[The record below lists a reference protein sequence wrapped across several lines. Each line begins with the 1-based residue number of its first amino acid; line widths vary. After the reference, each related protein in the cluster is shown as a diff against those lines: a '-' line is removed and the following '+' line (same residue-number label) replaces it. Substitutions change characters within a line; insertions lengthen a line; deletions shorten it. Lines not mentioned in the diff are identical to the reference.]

1 MGTLAWG
8 NENCSFPW
16 SGRQTGPHRLGVVR
30 ICVSANPVEFL
41 SASPALTTAY
51 AAASE
56 IDSILKAVRSDVT
69 DVFGKISC

>member
-1 MGTLAWG
+1 MRTAASPGLAGKPGHTDSVW
-8 NENCSFPW
+8 
-16 SGRQTGPHRLGVVR
+16 VR